1 MLSDLH
7 WGDIL
12 LHIANMIILFVIV
25 RFLVYKPTRKFMQ
38 ARGARIAAALDEAK
52 QAREE
57 AEALRKKLQSD
68 IAAAEE
74 EARTRALEI
83 TGAANES
90 AQAMAESAK
99 EEGRAIVER
108 AQAAAQAEH
117 DKAMEGLR
125 GDVID
130 LATEIA
136 AQILRE
142 NFSTQDTLHA
152 AEAYFAEHSGGD
164 SA

>member
-1 MLSDLH
+1 MLSELH
-7 WGDIL
+7 WENII
-12 LHIANMIILFVIV
+12 LHIANMIILFVVV
-25 RFLVYKPTRKFMQ
+25 RFLVYKPLRKFMR
-38 ARGARIAAALDEAK
+38 ARNERIAASLEEAK

-57 AEALRKKLQSD
+57 AEDLRAQMASK
-68 IAAAEE
+68 IAQAEE

-99 EEGRAIVER
+99 AEGRAIVER

-130 LATEIA
+130 MATEIA

-152 AEAYFAEHSGGD
+152 AEAYFAEHTGGD
-164 SA
+164 AA